1 MYKLVVPLKRVLDH
15 HLKVRICPDGK
26 ALDLAGQKMAIN
38 PFDEV
43 ALEEAL
49 RLRERGLECEI
60 VVVSCGTEE
69 SQDVLRHALAL
80 GADRAVLIESADALQ
95 PLAIARVLKG
105 FVEREAASLVL
116 CGKQAIDDDA
126 AQVGPMLAAMLGWPQ
141 GCFVT
146 EVHVEPAR
154 VQVKC
159 AVDGGEETLE
169 LLLPA
174 VLTVDLHLNT
184 PRFASLMNVMK
195 ARRAQIETLAAAH
208 LGLDLDPRLEI
219 QAYQAPP
226 SRPTGHTLPTAE
238 ALLAA
243 LAARGLLRQGAA

>member
-1 MYKLVVPLKRVLDH
+1 MYKLVVPLKRVLDP
-15 HLKVRICPDGK
+15 HLKVRIRPDGK
-26 ALDLAGQKMAIN
+26 ALDVAGQKMTIN

-60 VVVSCGTEE
+60 VVVSCGADECH
-69 SQDVLRHALAL
+69 DVLRHALAL

-95 PLAIARVLKG
+95 PLAIARVLKA
-105 FVEREAASLVL
+105 FVAREAASLVL

-146 EVHVEPAR
+146 AVQVEKACAR
-154 VQVKC
+154 VNC
-159 AVDGGEETLE
+159 AIDGGEETLE

-195 ARRAQIETLAAAH
+195 ARRMQIETFATTH
-208 LGLDLDPRLEI
+208 LELDLAPRLETL
-219 QAYQAPP
+219 AYQTPP
-226 SRPTGHTLPTAE
+226 PRPAGCTLPTAE

-243 LAARGLLRQGAA
+243 LAERGILRQGAA